1 VDGLIGL
8 FVGSYRAIVKAF
20 DDLPAA
26 LELIFVKAF
35 NAIAKAVASGIN
47 FLIDGI
53 NKVTALADMD
63 PIQHVVPNVIEATNK
78 AKNHG
83 KAIGEAFIEGF
94 MEPSFATDALA
105 DIMDRAG
112 VISAERIKREAEEAE
127 RLKNAEG

>member
-1 VDGLIGL
+1 LQPDNSSL
-8 FVGSYRAIVKAF
+8 
-20 DDLPAA
+20 
-26 LELIFVKAF
+26 
-35 NAIAKAVASGIN
+35 
-47 FLIDGI
+47 

-105 DIMDRAG
+105 DIMDRA
-112 VISAERIKREAEEAE
+112 ISLILAIRTKGQSL
-127 RLKNAEG
+127 LKTSSKGSKSKMSFWP